1 LIYGNRQFRFGAV
14 SAAVEHKQVGS
25 RLNPQQKEE
34 TMNKVLSTIAFGG
47 LLCVTMANAETNDTA
62 ISPDRLTFYEVPLI
76 CPAAPEI
83 GCGSRSKPILIQLER
98 EKPVAEAWLNRPG
111 TMIAVVWKPE
121 SKRKD
126 RIAAFKAVSEK
137 EELKARE
144 LDRGEK
150 AKALKNFLAR
160 EGWHR
165 GSDVDRLSEEEAGII
180 AARLVGRIQAKVSVS
195 DEKAKAIWSEFTGVL
210 KRRFLGT
217 QEKDEQDTEESLLNV
232 LRSHL
237 DEKDVAMLKETL
249 PRSLSPLPGEK

>member
-1 LIYGNRQFRFGAV
+1 MKN
-14 SAAVEHKQVGS
+14 
-25 RLNPQQKEE
+25 
-34 TMNKVLSTIAFGG
+34 VLLTVAFGG
-47 LLCVTMANAETNDTA
+47 LLCVTMASAETNATA
-62 ISPDRLTFYEVPLI
+62 ISPDSLTFYEVPLV

-83 GCGSRSKPILIQLER
+83 GCGSRSKPILIRLER
-98 EKPVAEAWLNRPG
+98 EKSVAEAWLNRPG

-121 SKRKD
+121 SKRKE

-144 LDRGEK
+144 LNRGEK
-150 AKALKNFLAR
+150 KKALKDFLAR
-160 EGWHR
+160 DGWHR

-195 DEKAKAIWSEFTGVL
+195 EEKAKAIRSEFTGIF

-217 QEKDEQDTEESLLNV
+217 QEKDEQDTEEHLLNV

-237 DEKDVAMLKETL
+237 DEKDVALLKETL
-249 PRSLSPLPGEK
+249 PRNLRPLPGEK